1 MLKERTCFS
10 LILFLLSTK
19 LAAECAGIGPW
30 DYTNTTHIRDCLPT
44 VEKYHLNAD
53 VENLKR
59 GVTVAF
65 PAEDLYFILRSFP
78 NHHRALYATSRL
90 WRKHTRTGTTPPGAP
105 PNQDPHYLFDR
116 AIRFAPHDATVH
128 MLYGIH
134 LYKSGELDSA
144 LTQYKAA
151 EKMQPESAEIHYNLG
166 LLYYNKKEYDSAE
179 RHARKAY
186 SLGYP
191 LPGLRAKLI
200 ESGVWSDSTQ

>member
-1 MLKERTCFS
+1 
-10 LILFLLSTK
+10 
-19 LAAECAGIGPW
+19 
-30 DYTNTTHIRDCLPT
+30 
-44 VEKYHLNAD
+44 
-53 VENLKR
+53 
-59 GVTVAF
+59 
-65 PAEDLYFILRSFP
+65 
-78 NHHRALYATSRL
+78 
-90 WRKHTRTGTTPPGAP
+90 
-105 PNQDPHYLFDR
+105 
-116 AIRFAPHDATVH
+116 

-134 LYKSGELDSA
+134 LYKSGEFDSA

-166 LLYYNKKEYDSAE
+166 LLYYHKKEYDSAE